1 MFYRIAIYLL
11 LLTSSI
17 CNAQENGSNTKTAA
31 DTTNDYSTL
40 LTKLEQQASNKN
52 SANFGTLFSTIEFQ
66 VKTNN
71 LTDYPEGFIPYIELE
86 HPEKSIKQL
95 INKDEIVVKEDTI
108 TLIIE
113 YPLTSEYR
121 LKINS
126 KHGFTRR
133 ELIMEIS
140 KAYHKLYEEE
150 EATAT
155 IKTVPVAQRTTLY
168 NRNQT
173 NGKYGIWGHDI
184 ADLILA
190 EVMIYKALSGEIILS
205 LNIES

>member
-1 MFYRIAIYLL
+1 MFYRIAICLL

-17 CNAQENGSNTKTAA
+17 CKAQESSSNTKSLA
-31 DTTNDYSTL
+31 DTTKDYSAL
-40 LTKLEQQASNKN
+40 LTKLEQQASEKN
-52 SANFGTLFSTIEFQ
+52 SANFGTLISTIDFQ

-95 INKDEIVVKEDTI
+95 VNKDEIVVKEDTI
-108 TLIIE
+108 TLIVD
-113 YPLTSEYR
+113 YPLTNEYR

-133 ELIMEIS
+133 ELVMDIS

-155 IKTVPVAQRTTLY
+155 IKTVPIAQRTTLY

-190 EVMIYKALSGEIILS
+190 DVMVYKALNGEIVLG